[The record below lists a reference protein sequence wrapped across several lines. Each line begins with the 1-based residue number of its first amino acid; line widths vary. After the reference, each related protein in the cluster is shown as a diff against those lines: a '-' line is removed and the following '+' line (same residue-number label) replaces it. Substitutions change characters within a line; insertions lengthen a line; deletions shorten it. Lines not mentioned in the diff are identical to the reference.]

1 MRKTRLFAVEGEVG
15 EGRVLEEGRESPA
28 GIGSLFP
35 PLQQGR
41 VQLAGGGEKALGLE
55 LPDLGFHSLDLSYLV

>member
-1 MRKTRLFAVEGEVG
+1 MG

-28 GIGSLFP
+28 GIASLFL

-41 VQLAGGGEKALGLE
+41 VQLACGGEKALGLE
-55 LPDLGFHSLDLSYLV
+55 LPDLGFHSLGLSYLV